1 MGNFSPGWGV
11 CIGNGRGYR
20 VNQDDEQAFAEWA
33 NSRLAPLVRFG
44 FALTHDE
51 GTAEDLVQLALVR
64 TLLAWPRLRNQGD
77 PERYVRRVMV
87 NEQVSAW
94 RRQRRHPEVAL
105 VPPGT
110 GEAYRPDEA
119 ELVERD
125 RVWRELVHLPPRQ
138 RAVLI
143 LRFYEDRSEREVAA
157 VLGCSVGT
165 VKSQTSKALN
175 KLRAGELLVREGRA

>member
-1 MGNFSPGWGV
+1 MPSGNFSPGWGV
-11 CIGNGRGYR
+11 CIGNGSGNL
-20 VNQDDEQAFAEWA
+20 VNRDDEQAFADWA
-33 NSRLAPLVRFG
+33 NARLAPLVRFG

-51 GTAEDLVQLALVR
+51 GAAEDLVQLALVR

-77 PERYVRRVMV
+77 PEPYVRRVMV

-94 RRQRRHPEVAL
+94 RRQRRHPQVRL
-105 VPPGT
+105 VPPGA

-157 VLGCSVGT
+157 LLGCSVGT
-165 VKSQTSKALN
+165 VKSQTSKAL
-175 KLRAGELLVREGRA
+175 A